1 MKSGEHHSSGGR
13 QHPEATQHS
22 ARRIRDPR
30 LDFFR
35 GIAML
40 IIFIAHVPWNHWAN
54 FIPARF
60 GPSDATEMFVFCSGF
75 AAAIAFG
82 GTFIRAGFWMGTARV
97 VYRVFTLYIAH
108 IMMFLSIA
116 VAVYVANLYAVENDY
131 VSGLALNPFFEN
143 PGQQLIGLFTL
154 TYVPNYFDIMPM
166 YIGVL
171 LMMPLVVLAQRFHTG
186 LAIAL
191 VLGLYVLQFNRQWD
205 LPAAPFNDQLVWF
218 FNPFGWQLLFFTGFA
233 LSRKWIKAPP
243 VTRPLVIAALVVVVL
258 GFLVWNRAAWK
269 AFPEVM
275 VLYDLLSDSGAYI
288 GVDLGLL
295 GKTDFGF
302 ARFVHFM
309 ALAYLAVAML
319 KGRESFLYAPIFN
332 PIRKV
337 GQQALVTFVVSM
349 FLSRIAGMI
358 LDVIGRDGWQL
369 TLVNLGGM
377 GTLVGVAYLIGWYK
391 TQPWRAVDRHVSSAQ
406 GSARQPDKAVV
417 SEPAQE
423 KGQQKGQAKEQ
434 TQVGD
439 KSASNYGQAGR
450 PMPAE

>member
-1 MKSGEHHSSGGR
+1 MTSVD
-13 QHPEATQHS
+13 HS
-22 ARRIRDPR
+22 AGGQQHAAAQNAVRRIRDPR

-82 GTFIRAGFWMGTARV
+82 GTFIRAGFWLGTARV
-97 VYRVFTLYIAH
+97 IHRVFTLYIAH
-108 IMMFLSIA
+108 IMMFLAIA
-116 VAVYVANLYAVENDY
+116 LAVYVANDYAVEEDY

-143 PGQQLIGLFTL
+143 PGQQLLGLFTL

-171 LMMPLVVLAQRFHTG
+171 MLMPIVVLAQRVHTG
-186 LAIAL
+186 LAVAF
-191 VLGLYVLQFNRQWD
+191 VLGLYVLQFNQQWD
-205 LPAAPFNDQLVWF
+205 FPAAPFNDELVWF
-218 FNPFGWQLLFFTGFA
+218 FNPLGWQLLFFTGFA

-243 VTRPLVIAALVVVVL
+243 VTKPLVLAAVAIVII
-258 GFLVWNRAAWK
+258 GYLVWNRAVWK

-275 VLYDLLSDSGAYI
+275 ILYDVLSDTGAYI

-295 GKTDFGF
+295 EKTDFGL
-302 ARFVHFM
+302 ARFIHFM

-319 KGRESFLYAPIFN
+319 KGRESLLYAPIFA

-369 TLVNLGGM
+369 TLVNLGGL
-377 GTLVGVAYLIGWYK
+377 GTLIGVAYFIGWYK
-391 TQPWRAVDRHVSSAQ
+391 TQPWRHADRHVTSAQ
-406 GSARQPDKAVV
+406 VHVQRAVAPVPTEHDHSKEADRTATGFGNAAAGARA
-417 SEPAQE
+417 
-423 KGQQKGQAKEQ
+423 
-434 TQVGD
+434 
-439 KSASNYGQAGR
+439 
-450 PMPAE
+450 MPAE

>member
-1 MKSGEHHSSGGR
+1 MIKSGEHHSSGDR
-13 QHPEATQHS
+13 HADAAKQPV
-22 ARRIRDPR
+22 RRIRDPR

-40 IIFIAHVPWNHWAN
+40 IIFVAHVPWNHWAN

-82 GTFIRAGFWMGTARV
+82 GTFIRAGFWLGTARV

-116 VAVYVANLYAVENDY
+116 LAVYAATEAFPDQDY

-154 TYVPNYFDIMPM
+154 SYVPNYFDIMPM

-171 LMMPLVVLAQRFHTG
+171 LMMPLVVLAQRIHTA
-186 LAIAL
+186 LAIGL
-191 VLGLYVLQFNRQWD
+191 VLGLYVLQFNQQWD
-205 LPAAPFNDQLVWF
+205 FPAAPFNDELVWF
-218 FNPFGWQLLFFTGFA
+218 FNPLGWQLLFFTGFA
-233 LSRKWIKAPP
+233 LSRKWITPPP
-243 VTRPLVIAALVVVVL
+243 VTKAWVTAAVVIVVL
-258 GFLVWNRAAWK
+258 GFLVWNRAVWK

-275 VLYDLLSDSGAYI
+275 VLYDVLSNTGAFI

-302 ARFVHFM
+302 GRFLHFM
-309 ALAYLAVAML
+309 ALAYLAVAIL
-319 KGRESFLYAPIFN
+319 KGREGILYAPIFN

-349 FLSRIAGMI
+349 FISRIAGMI
-358 LDVIGRDGWQL
+358 LDVIGRDAWQL

-377 GTLVGVAYLIGWYK
+377 GTLVGVAYFIGWYK
-391 TQPWRAVDRHVSSAQ
+391 TQPWRHVDIHANSAQ
-406 GSARQPDKAVV
+406 THALATGKPVDMEGIDRKDEGKAAADFSPSA
-417 SEPAQE
+417 
-423 KGQQKGQAKEQ
+423 
-434 TQVGD
+434 
-439 KSASNYGQAGR
+439 R

>member
-1 MKSGEHHSSGGR
+1 MTSGDHYPAGGPQHGAAHH
-13 QHPEATQHS
+13 AV
-22 ARRIRDPR
+22 RRIRDPR

-97 VYRVFTLYIAH
+97 LYRVFTLYIAH

-116 VAVYVANLYAVENDY
+116 VAVYVANLYAVEEDY

-143 PGQQLIGLFTL
+143 PGQQLVGLFTL

-171 LMMPLVVLAQRFHTG
+171 LLMPLVVLAQRVHTG
-186 LAIAL
+186 LAVAF
-191 VLGLYVLQFNRQWD
+191 VLGLYFLQFNQQWD
-205 LPAAPFNDQLVWF
+205 FPAAPFNDELVWF
-218 FNPFGWQLLFFTGFA
+218 FNPLGWQLLFFTGFA
-233 LSRKWIKAPP
+233 LSRKWIQAPP
-243 VTRPLVIAALVVVVL
+243 VTRPLVIAAVAIVIL
-258 GFLVWNRAAWK
+258 GYLVWNRAAWK

-275 VLYDLLSDSGAYI
+275 VLYDVLSNTGAYI
-288 GVDLGLL
+288 GLDLGLL
-295 GKTDFGF
+295 GKTDFGL
-302 ARFVHFM
+302 ARFVHFL

-319 KGRESFLYAPIFN
+319 KGRESLLYAPIFE

-349 FLSRIAGMI
+349 FLSQIAGMI

-369 TLVNLGGM
+369 TLVNLGGL
-377 GTLVGVAYLIGWYK
+377 GTLVGVAYVIGWYK
-391 TQPWRAVDRHVSSAQ
+391 TQPWRRADKHVPSAQ
-406 GSARQPDKAVV
+406 AHVHQAAGHAPP
-417 SEPAQE
+417 ELPP
-423 KGQQKGQAKEQ
+423 AKEG
-434 TQVGD
+434 V
-439 KSASNYGQAGR
+439 SAPSGYGNGVAGAR

>member
-1 MKSGEHHSSGGR
+1 MTSGDHQPAGGQ
-13 QHPEATQHS
+13 QHGAAHQ
-22 ARRIRDPR
+22 AVRRIRDPR

-82 GTFIRAGFWMGTARV
+82 GTFIRAGFWLGTARV
-97 VYRVFTLYIAH
+97 LYRVFTLYIAH
-108 IMMFLSIA
+108 IMMFLAIA
-116 VAVYVANLYAVENDY
+116 VAVYVANLYAVEEDY

-143 PGQQLIGLFTL
+143 PGQQLVGLFTL

-171 LMMPLVVLAQRFHTG
+171 LLMPLVVLAQRVHTG
-186 LAIAL
+186 LAVAF
-191 VLGLYVLQFNRQWD
+191 VLGLYFLQFNQQWD
-205 LPAAPFNDQLVWF
+205 FPAAPFNDELVWF
-218 FNPFGWQLLFFTGFA
+218 FNPLGWQLLFFTGFA
-233 LSRKWIKAPP
+233 LSRKWIQAPP
-243 VTRPLVIAALVVVVL
+243 VTRPLVIAAVAIVIL
-258 GFLVWNRAAWK
+258 GYLVWNRAAWK

-275 VLYDLLSDSGAYI
+275 VLYDVLSNTGAYI

-295 GKTDFGF
+295 GKTDFGL
-302 ARFVHFM
+302 ARFVHFL

-319 KGRESFLYAPIFN
+319 KGREGLLYAPIFE

-349 FLSRIAGMI
+349 FLSQIAGMI

-369 TLVNLGGM
+369 TLVNLGGL
-377 GTLVGVAYLIGWYK
+377 GTLVGVAYFIGWYK
-391 TQPWRAVDRHVSSAQ
+391 TQPWRRADRHVPSTQAHVHQ
-406 GSARQPDKAVV
+406 AAGHAPP
-417 SEPAQE
+417 ELFP
-423 KGQQKGQAKEQ
+423 AKE
-434 TQVGD
+434 GD
-439 KSASNYGQAGR
+439 RAPTGYGNGVAGAR

>member
-1 MKSGEHHSSGGR
+1 MSSGDQRLADASPQSG
-13 QHPEATQHS
+13 ATLDAPLS
-22 ARRIRDPR
+22 PARRIRDPR

-82 GTFIRAGFWMGTARV
+82 GTFVRAGFWMGTARV
-97 VYRVFTLYIAH
+97 LYRVFTLYIAH
-108 IMMFLSIA
+108 IMMFLAIA
-116 VAVYVANLYAVENDY
+116 AAVYVATGYAADEDY
-131 VSGLALNPFFEN
+131 ISNLALNPFFEN

-171 LMMPLVVLAQRFHTG
+171 LMMPLVVLAQRYHTA
-186 LAIAL
+186 LAVAL

-205 LPAAPFNDQLVWF
+205 FPAAPFNDELVWF
-218 FNPFGWQLLFFTGFA
+218 FNPLGWQLLFFAGFA

-243 VTRPLVIAALVVVVL
+243 VSKPLVVAAIGVVII
-258 GFLVWNRAAWK
+258 GYLVWNRAVWN
-269 AFPEVM
+269 AFPGAM
-275 VLYDLLSDSGAYI
+275 ALYDALSDTRPYLGI
-288 GVDLGLL
+288 DLGLL

-302 ARFVHFM
+302 ARFIHFL
-309 ALAYLAVAML
+309 ALAYLAVALL

-349 FLSRIAGMI
+349 FLSQIAGMI
-358 LDVIGRDGWQL
+358 LDTIGRDAWQL
-369 TLVNLGGM
+369 TVVNLGGM
-377 GTLVGVAYLIGWYK
+377 GFLIGVAYFVGWYK
-391 TQPWRAVDRHVSSAQ
+391 TQPWRSVDRHVSSARVHNATDGKLATGGTTPIPEPKSGPTRGF
-406 GSARQPDKAVV
+406 GSGADGARPL
-417 SEPAQE
+417 
-423 KGQQKGQAKEQ
+423 
-434 TQVGD
+434 
-439 KSASNYGQAGR
+439 
-450 PMPAE
+450 PAE